1 MADVTRKPI
10 RQPIV
15 DRATALLAGPFLL
28 GQRALGLVFQ
38 PDKSPGDPPPEPAA
52 LRISI
57 KPPEHA
63 IKRRG

>member
-1 MADVTRKPI
+1 MADVIRK
-10 RQPIV
+10 PIV

-28 GQRALGLVFQ
+28 GRKALGLVF
-38 PDKSPGDPPPEPAA
+38 PPGKDSPADPPPEPA

-57 KPPEHA
+57 TPPEHA

>member
-10 RQPIV
+10 LN
-15 DRATALLAGPFLL
+15 RAAALLAGPFLL
-28 GQRALGLVFQ
+28 GQKALSLVFQ
-38 PDKSPGDPPPEPAA
+38 PDEASPADPPPEPIA

-57 KPPEHA
+57 TPPEHA